1 MRNHKIINVI
11 FTKINLPYSSSTLK
25 YVNLSINTK
34 FKELK
39 LVFFYIYEL
48 LSYKSF
54 ISNYSFL
61 TYPYKIILFNY
72 YRNDGNSYTP
82 AYQRVVTAL
91 LDHSNMSLEDTEE
104 NFPEY
109 DGELFT

>member
-1 MRNHKIINVI
+1 MCNHKIINVI
-11 FTKINLPYSSSTLK
+11 FTKISLPYSSSTLT

-34 FKELK
+34 FKVLQ
-39 LVFFYIYEL
+39 LIFYIYEL
-48 LSYKSF
+48 LSYKLF
-54 ISNYSFL
+54 ISNHSFL
-61 TYPYKIILFNY
+61 MYTNKILLFNY
-72 YRNDGNSYTP
+72 YRHDSNSYTP
-82 AYQRVVTAL
+82 AYQRVITAL